1 MNKVKKA
8 FYRAGCIAM
17 QALYAVGRFFK
28 KLWQHKQGRIGLI
41 IVAFLALL
49 AIFAPLIA
57 PYDPYDVTQR
67 ADKGLL
73 PSWEHLLGTSITTGQ
88 DIFSMVIYGTR
99 SSLSIGLITGIVIAV
114 LGSILGVAAGYLGG
128 WVDTI
133 IMRIVDVL
141 LVIPTLPL
149 VIVMTNVLGTSYV
162 VIVIVFA
169 AFGWT
174 GLARVIRS
182 QVMLIKNANYVKAAE
197 LAGASK
203 WYIMWRHI
211 LPAVSNLL
219 IMSTALTS
227 AGIMVAEAGLSFL
240 GLGNPEAISWGK
252 MLADAQSSG
261 AMLFGH
267 WWSII
272 APGVGIFL
280 SVYSFMR
287 IGLALEEILNPRM
300 RKGSNMLKVFKHLN
314 NTYLDEVFA
323 SMDDASKLKGEYEP
337 APAALA
343 DIALPASPAQA
354 AAAQALAAAETAGA
368 AAAGAGA
375 MAVAAEAAAES
386 ASEKTAREEA
396 FAAAEERAEAAFAEA
411 AAEQAQQACEQ
422 AEAAAKQEEAPGA
435 NECAD
440 ERGEER

>member
-1 MNKVKKA
+1 MKDILVKT
-8 FYRAGCIAM
+8 
-17 QALYAVGRFFK
+17 GRFLLRILFGIGSFFK
-28 KLWQHKQGRIGLI
+28 KLWKHKQGRIGLI
-41 IVAFLALL
+41 IVGILAVC

-67 ADKGLL
+67 AEKGLL
-73 PSWEHLLGTSITTGQ
+73 PSWQHLLGTSITTGQ
-88 DIFSMVIYGTR
+88 DIFSMLIYGTR
-99 SSLSIGLITGIVIAV
+99 SSLSIGVITGITIAI
-114 LGSILGVAAGYLGG
+114 LGSLLGIAAGYIGG

-133 IMRIVDVL
+133 IMRVVDVL

-182 QVMLIKNANYVKAAE
+182 QVMLIKNTNYVKAAE
-197 LAGASK
+197 LMGASK

-267 WWSII
+267 WWSIL

-280 SVYSFMR
+280 AVYSFMR

-300 RKGSNMLKVFKHLN
+300 RKDSSMIKVFKHLN
-314 NTYLDEVFA
+314 NKYLEEVFA
-323 SMDDASKLKGEYEP
+323 SMDDNSKMKGEYVAEG
-337 APAALA
+337 
-343 DIALPASPAQA
+343 AQ
-354 AAAQALAAAETAGA
+354 EE
-368 AAAGAGA
+368 
-375 MAVAAEAAAES
+375 VA
-386 ASEKTAREEA
+386 
-396 FAAAEERAEAAFAEA
+396 AAAEEKSETGV
-411 AAEQAQQACEQ
+411 
-422 AEAAAKQEEAPGA
+422 K
-435 NECAD
+435 D
-440 ERGEER
+440 ESAGS

>member
-1 MNKVKKA
+1 MKDILRKTGKILL
-8 FYRAGCIAM
+8 RILQGI
-17 QALYAVGRFFK
+17 GGFFK
-28 KLWQHKQGRIGLI
+28 KLWKHKQGRVGLI
-41 IVAFLALL
+41 IVGILAVC

-67 ADKGLL
+67 AEKGLS
-73 PSWEHLLGTSITTGQ
+73 PSWQHLLGTSITTGQ
-88 DIFSMVIYGTR
+88 DIFSMLIYGAR
-99 SSLSIGLITGIVIAV
+99 SSLSIGVITGITIAI
-114 LGSILGVAAGYLGG
+114 LGSLLGIAAGYLGG

-182 QVMLIKNANYVKAAE
+182 QVILIKNANYVKAAE
-197 LAGASK
+197 IMGASR
-203 WYIMWRHI
+203 WYVMWRHI

-267 WWSII
+267 WWSIL

-280 SVYSFMR
+280 AVYSFMR
-287 IGLALEEILNPRM
+287 IGLAMEEILNPRM
-300 RKGSNMLKVFKHLN
+300 RKGSSMIKVFKHLN

-323 SMDDASKLKGEYEP
+323 SMDEGSKLSGEYIGP
-337 APAALA
+337 GAAQS
-343 DIALPASPAQA
+343 PASG
-354 AAAQALAAAETAGA
+354 EKD
-368 AAAGAGA
+368 
-375 MAVAAEAAAES
+375 ES
-386 ASEKTAREEA
+386 TGS
-396 FAAAEERAEAAFAEA
+396 
-411 AAEQAQQACEQ
+411 
-422 AEAAAKQEEAPGA
+422 
-435 NECAD
+435 
-440 ERGEER
+440 